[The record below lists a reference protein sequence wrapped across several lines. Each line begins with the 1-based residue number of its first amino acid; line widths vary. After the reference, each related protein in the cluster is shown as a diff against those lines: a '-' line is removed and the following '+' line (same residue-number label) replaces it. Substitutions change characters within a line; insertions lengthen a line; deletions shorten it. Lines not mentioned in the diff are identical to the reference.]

1 MIFVDDHVEAVAE
14 RLLRVGYLHVPLILS
29 HDDTAP
35 PGAWFQL
42 FIIALAEFLGMT
54 LWFSAT
60 AVTPALSREL
70 QLTPTEASWL
80 TMAVQGGFVGGTLV
94 AAFVNIADLV
104 SARTLVCAGAMLGAL
119 ANAAVLLSPSPW
131 GVIALRCATGV
142 ALAAVY
148 PPAMKMAA
156 SWFRGQRGLAL
167 GLLIGALTLGKAVP
181 YLITTLFGD
190 AWRLPMALASGL
202 AVLGGV
208 LVLAFARR
216 RPLPGAG
223 HALRSA
229 RHPPHPLRSAA
240 RGWRL
245 PAIWATCGSSTRCG
259 RGWGCTPRP
268 ASPPPGLG
276 PAASKAGS
284 LAAFL
289 AIGSGAAGCGLAGYY
304 SDRLGKARVA
314 GWSLAVS
321 AVCSVLTVVA
331 FGQAPFWIFAL
342 VMVWGFAVVADSA
355 QFSAL
360 VSEYAPAE
368 HVGTALTF
376 QTSIGFLLTMV
387 TIDALPRV
395 AAGVGWQYA
404 SLLLVPGPVLGAVA
418 MQRLRRTYRTGTSG
432 IRPLNSASARAALI
446 EICAAIC
453 EATFM
458 NACDA
463 PDCGSAITSG
473 MPTSLPTRIGS

>member
-1 MIFVDDHVEAVAE
+1 MIFVDDDVEAVAE

-35 PGAWFQL
+35 SGAWFQL
-42 FIIALAEFLGMT
+42 VIIALAEFLGMT

-70 QLTPTEASWL
+70 QLSPTEASWL

-94 AAFVNIADLV
+94 AAFVNLADLV

-131 GVIALRCATGV
+131 GVIALRSATGV

-156 SWFRGQRGLAL
+156 GWFKAQRGLAL

-190 AWRLPMALASGL
+190 AWRRPMALASAL
-202 AVLGGV
+202 AVVGGV
-208 LVLAFARR
+208 LVLAFATDGPYLAPATRFDPHAIRR
-216 RPLPGAG
+216 ILSIRGARLAIAGYLG
-223 HALRSA
+223 HMWELYAMWTWVGVYATASFT
-229 RHPPHPLRSAA
+229 AA
-240 RGWRL
+240 
-245 PAIWATCGSSTRCG
+245 
-259 RGWGCTPRP
+259 
-268 ASPPPGLG
+268 GLG
-276 PAASKAGS
+276 PAASRAGS

-304 SDRLGKARVA
+304 ADRLGKARVA
-314 GWSLAVS
+314 GWSLATS
-321 AVCSVLTVVA
+321 AICSALTVVA
-331 FGQAPFWIFAL
+331 FGHAPFWTFTL

-376 QTSIGFLLTMV
+376 QTSLGFLLTMV
-387 TIDALPRV
+387 TIDALPRL
-395 AAGVGWQYA
+395 ATGVGWQYA
-404 SLLLVPGPVLGAVA
+404 GLLLVPGPVLGAVA
-418 MQRLRRTYRTGTSG
+418 MRRLT
-432 IRPLNSASARAALI
+432 
-446 EICAAIC
+446 
-453 EATFM
+453 
-458 NACDA
+458 A
-463 PDCGSAITSG
+463 PVPAESV
-473 MPTSLPTRIGS
+473 P